1 VSQRLANGQ
10 PLNAWYLRQYE
21 GLGENGVSKYTDNE
35 ALAFVGDPNSD
46 LQLGLTT
53 SLTAGKL
60 TLDLSANGEFGHTI
74 FNNTRMSV
82 LPITNLGTR
91 NIDASLIGGS
101 IQESTANAIKGSSR
115 YLESGD
121 YMKLTNARLSYNLG
135 NLGKNLRNAVLYVQ
149 GTNLLVFTN
158 YTGFDPEVNTVNTAN
173 GLPSF
178 GIEYIPYPSA
188 RTFIVGAN
196 FSF

>member
-1 VSQRLANGQ
+1 
-10 PLNAWYLRQYE
+10 
-21 GLGENGVSKYTDNE
+21 
-35 ALAFVGDPNSD
+35 
-46 LQLGLTT
+46 
-53 SLTAGKL
+53 
-60 TLDLSANGEFGHTI
+60 
-74 FNNTRMSV
+74 MSV

-91 NIDASLIGGS
+91 NIDATLLGGD
-101 IQESTANAIKGSSR
+101 IQESTANSIKGSSR
-115 YLESGD
+115 YLEAGD

-135 NLGKNLRNAVLYVQ
+135 NLGKNVRNAVLYVQ

-188 RTFIVGAN
+188 RTIIVGAN